1 MKKNIIYIIMTA
13 MGIHFLVVSLVCTF
27 IFEKMQFIA
36 YGESFINC
44 IHYLYEF
51 PLNIVFSIS
60 VIMIIAGIIG
70 IVKTK

>member
-1 MKKNIIYIIMTA
+1 MKKNIIYIIMAA
-13 MGIHFLVVSLVCTF
+13 MGIYFLLVSLLCSF
-27 IFEKMQFIA
+27 IFEKIQFIA
-36 YGESFINC
+36 YKHAFTDGT
-44 IHYLYEF
+44 HYLYEF

>member
-1 MKKNIIYIIMTA
+1 MKKNIIYIIMAA
-13 MGIHFLVVSLVCTF
+13 MGIYFLLVSLLCSF
-27 IFEKMQFIA
+27 IFEKIQFIA
-36 YGESFINC
+36 YKHSFTDGTQ
-44 IHYLYEF
+44 YRYEL

>member
-13 MGIHFLVVSLVCTF
+13 MGIHFLVVSLLCTF
-27 IFEKMQFIA
+27 IFEKIQFIA
-36 YGESFINC
+36 YKIADC
-44 IHYLYEF
+44 IYYLYEF

-60 VIMIIAGIIG
+60 VIMLIAGIIG

>member
-13 MGIHFLVVSLVCTF
+13 MGFHFLVVSLLCTF
-27 IFEKMQFIA
+27 IFQKIQFIA
-36 YGESFINC
+36 FKHAFTDC